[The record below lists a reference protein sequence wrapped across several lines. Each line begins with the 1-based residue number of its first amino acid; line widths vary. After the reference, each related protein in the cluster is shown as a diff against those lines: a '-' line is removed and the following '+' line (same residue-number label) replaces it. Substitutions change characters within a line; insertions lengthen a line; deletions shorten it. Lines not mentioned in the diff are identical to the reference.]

1 MIDKKH
7 DRKMKKDMDISCQTG
22 RSGTMKAT
30 TQQPAKA
37 MTTTTTREARHQLFS
52 IDTAEADSLRHEL
65 FNIEEQDG
73 PLPTEFSDRLNQA
86 LTKA

>member
-1 MIDKKH
+1 MN
-7 DRKMKKDMDISCQTG
+7 
-22 RSGTMKAT
+22 
-30 TQQPAKA
+30 
-37 MTTTTTREARHQLFS
+37 TTTTREARHQLFS
-52 IDTAEADSLRHEL
+52 IDTVEADSLRHEL

>member
-1 MIDKKH
+1 MKK
-7 DRKMKKDMDISCQTG
+7 DKKDMDTTDQHG

-30 TQQPAKA
+30 TQQPAKT
-37 MTTTTTREARHQLFS
+37 MNTTTTREARHQLFS

-65 FNIEEQDG
+65 FNIGEQDG

-86 LTKA
+86 LTKV